1 MNHGRRAGDGAPTLP
16 AARRSLFGCPLT
28 RMRDASPNHGR
39 VGMQRLRIGHI
50 ASTMLALAL
59 ALLPGTAPAQ
69 VVMRIS
75 ISTPQ
80 DSHQGVAVD
89 TLAREVARRSH
100 GRFRIEAHYGGSLG
114 DERQAIEAVQS
125 GRQEMTWTSTGPLP
139 LFVPEVGIFDVPF
152 LLRDYRH
159 ARAVLDG
166 PIGQEMLRK
175 FEDKGLKALA
185 WGENGF
191 RHMTNNRRPIDSP
204 EDLRGLR
211 MRTMENPVHIQAFKG
226 LGIVTVPMP
235 FPEVYAALG
244 AGRVDG
250 QENPIS
256 VIRANHFERV
266 QKYLTLTGHVY
277 SPGVFLMN
285 KAAYDRLGR
294 ADRKIFLTAARIAAQ
309 ANRARVDADE
319 RDAVAYLRGQGM
331 QVAAG
336 VDRERFREALAPALA
351 DFERQFGKA
360 NLDRIRAVAGQ
371 APGGH

>member
-1 MNHGRRAGDGAPTLP
+1 
-16 AARRSLFGCPLT
+16 
-28 RMRDASPNHGR
+28 
-39 VGMQRLRIGHI
+39 MQRLRIGHI

-69 VVMRIS
+69 VVLRIS

-175 FEDKGLKALA
+175 FEDQGLKALA

-235 FPEVYAALG
+235 FPEVYAALE

-285 KAAYDRLGR
+285 KAVYDRLGR
-294 ADRKIFLTAARIAAQ
+294 ADRKIFLTAARIAAR

-319 RDAVAYLRGQGM
+319 RDATAYLRGQGM

-351 DFERQFGKA
+351 DFERQFGKE
-360 NLDRIRAVAGQ
+360 NLDRIKAVAGQ